1 MSQSEAPSAPPG
13 RPAAGQDRF
22 LLAIVAG
29 TLLLVVVGIV
39 VVAMFGRTRAAP
51 PADPNG
57 PAGVVYSYVEAI
69 RAGDTDRGRT
79 YLTTSARAE
88 FDRRSSSNPARPT
101 SNDRVRI
108 VVDTTSQT
116 ETTAEVKVTISR
128 FYGRSDPFSSSTSH
142 RNVTARLVREDG
154 AWKLSQPLMSYDLY

>member
-1 MSQSEAPSAPPG
+1 MSQSEPPPAPP
-13 RPAAGQDRF
+13 ANSSAGQDRF
-22 LLAIVAG
+22 LVAIVAG

-39 VVAMFGRTRAAP
+39 VVVMFGRTRAAP

-69 RAGDTDRGRT
+69 RAGDNDRGRA

-88 FDRRSSSNPARPT
+88 FDRRNSSGQSRPA
-101 SNDRVRI
+101 SNDGVRI

-142 RNVTARLVREDG
+142 RNVSAHLIREDG
-154 AWKLSQPLMSYDLY
+154 VWKLSQPLMSYELY